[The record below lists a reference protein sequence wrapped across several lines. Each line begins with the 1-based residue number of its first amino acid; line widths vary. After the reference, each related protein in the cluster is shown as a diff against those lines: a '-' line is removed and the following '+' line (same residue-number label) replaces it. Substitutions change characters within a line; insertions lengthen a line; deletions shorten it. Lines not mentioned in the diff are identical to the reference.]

1 MRTTIDDPAIAGRPS
16 GLAASFVVSAS
27 APAPGPAASDG
38 DIKHRQCAD
47 A

>member
-16 GLAASFVVSAS
+16 GLAASFVVSA
-27 APAPGPAASDG
+27 PAPGPAASDG
-38 DIKHRQCAD
+38 AIKHRQCAD